1 MSTDTEKNLRKRPIK
16 KIVAFSLLI
25 VISIAGFYLYNNFN
39 NLLSKALLRSFDSNI
54 ASDVYE
60 LKFENLRV
68 NMFDR
73 TIQVYNVTLLPRE
86 KPLHSYS
93 YINSSFRLKTEKL
106 TLKNVELF
114 TLLNLNQLKV
124 ERISITKP
132 DVELLLNGKQSIFL
146 PFKDSTLAAAPK
158 EKTKKTIDSF
168 LLSEFQ
174 LIDAAFHVTNSNKQR
189 EFKIRD
195 YTISLYDLLINQRTG
210 KDLISFSR
218 VDLSLGEFT
227 GTLKKA
233 PVKHVS
239 FKKFKIG
246 ITSLKLQI
254 TLDTV
259 VFHFQDFNTS
269 LRELEIQT
277 ADSLFHLSLKSFDI
291 SYKDKSLKLSGVN
304 FKPNISDA
312 AMQKRFNYQ
321 HTQVSGT
328 VGSIHL
334 NNVNFDS
341 LIYHHGLFIH
351 EIIFDKPVVS
361 IFKDNTKPV
370 AKNHLPIYFG
380 QQISGI
386 PIPLWIQRVKATNV
400 QLTNVERKH
409 DSSYAKVTLYRGS
422 AQVSNITNRLTKNPI
437 MLSANAYIENKVHFN
452 LTLGFSYSKPEFTFH
467 GKLAKFNL
475 PDLNPVIQTYT
486 PAKITTGT
494 ADEIAFSGTVYRTY
508 SSGTMKFLYHDL
520 SIDLDLPKKAKWK
533 SSVIAFAANTALHSN
548 NPGSA
553 KLPPRVVKFRAER
566 DMHKGFI
573 NIIIKSALSGLKE
586 TMIMSKENKKAY
598 KEAKKKMKE
607 QNQK

>member
-1 MSTDTEKNLRKRPIK
+1 MSTDTETIPRKRPIK

-25 VISIAGFYLYNNFN
+25 VISIGAFLLYNNFN
-39 NLLSKALLRSFDSNI
+39 SLLSKALLKSFDSSI

-60 LKFENLRV
+60 LKFENLQV

-73 TIQVYNVTLLPRE
+73 TIRVYNVTLLPRE
-86 KPLHSYS
+86 KPLYPYP

-114 TLLNLNQLKV
+114 TLLELNQLKL

-146 PFKDSTLAAAPK
+146 PFKDSTSVTTPK
-158 EKTKKTIDSF
+158 EKTKRTIDSF
-168 LLSEFQ
+168 LLNEFQ
-174 LIDAAFHVTNSNKQR
+174 LIDAAIHVTNSNKQR
-189 EFKIRD
+189 EFKIHD
-195 YTISLYDLLINQRTG
+195 FNISLYDLFINQRTG
-210 KDLISFSR
+210 KDIISFDK

-239 FKKFKIG
+239 FKEFKIG
-246 ITSLKLQI
+246 VTSLKLQV

-259 VFHFQDFNTS
+259 VFHFQDFSTG
-269 LRELEIQT
+269 LKALDIQT

-291 SYKDKSLKLSGVN
+291 SYKDKSLKLSDVN

-312 AMQKRFNYQ
+312 AMQKRFTYQ

-328 VGSIHL
+328 VGSISF

-341 LIYHHGLFIH
+341 LIYHHGLFVPEVLI
-351 EIIFDKPVVS
+351 DKPVVS

-370 AKNHLPIYFG
+370 DKKHLPIYFG
-380 QQISGI
+380 QQIPGVHF
-386 PIPLWIQRVKATNV
+386 PLWIRQVKATNV
-400 QLTNVERKH
+400 QLTNVERKR
-409 DSSYAKVTLYRGS
+409 DSSYAKVTLYRGTS
-422 AQVSNITNRLTKNPI
+422 QIKNITNRPTKHPLTV
-437 MLSANAYIENKVHFN
+437 SANAYIENTVHFN
-452 LTLGFSYSKPEFTFH
+452 LALGFSYSKPEFTFD

-475 PDLNPVIQTYT
+475 PDLNSVMQAYT
-486 PAKITTGT
+486 PAKIHAGT
-494 ADEIAFSGTVYRTY
+494 ADEITFSGTVYKTY

-520 SIDLDLPKKAKWK
+520 KVDLDLPKKAKWK
-533 SSVIAFAANTALHSN
+533 SSVIAFAANTVLNSS

-553 KLPPRVVKFRAER
+553 NLPPRIVTFRAER
-566 DMHKGFI
+566 NMHKGFI
-573 NIIIKSALSGLKE
+573 NIVIKSVLSGLKE
-586 TMIMSKENKKAY
+586 TMIMSKVNKKAY

-607 QNQK
+607 KK